1 LWSSTYHKV
10 INKSQLP
17 EGHFLA
23 DVFDVRPTR
32 GTSVLNS
39 LLGDRA
45 IWNLEVV
52 DMRKSMIVTL
62 FWGSLIGLVAG
73 LVLMGTTVA
82 LAISNDIFVMS
93 GPDVTGIKSGA
104 LSWTLLGLI
113 GMAVL
118 LLLFAAVAHFVA
130 WIGAVLNTAHLPDK
144 TWCVVLLVV
153 GLLGLVFIATV
164 AYVIAG
170 PDGVKVKEEAQAL
183 LKGGPVPEQAPTSTM
198 TGPR

>member
-1 LWSSTYHKV
+1 MT
-10 INKSQLP
+10 
-17 EGHFLA
+17 
-23 DVFDVRPTR
+23 
-32 GTSVLNS
+32 
-39 LLGDRA
+39 
-45 IWNLEVV
+45 
-52 DMRKSMIVTL
+52 KSMIVKL

-73 LVLMGTTVA
+73 LVLMGITVA
-82 LAISNDIFVMS
+82 VAINNHIFVMS

-104 LSWTLLGLI
+104 LSWTLLGLM
-113 GMAVL
+113 GLAVL

-170 PDGVKVKEEAQAL
+170 PDGLKVR
-183 LKGGPVPEQAPTSTM
+183 EQASALPPAGDVPQQVPPPPI
-198 TGPR
+198 TGPGQRVR

>member
-1 LWSSTYHKV
+1 
-10 INKSQLP
+10 
-17 EGHFLA
+17 
-23 DVFDVRPTR
+23 
-32 GTSVLNS
+32 
-39 LLGDRA
+39 
-45 IWNLEVV
+45 LEVV
-52 DMRKSMIVTL
+52 DMTKSMIVKL

-73 LVLMGTTVA
+73 LVLMGITVA
-82 LAISNDIFVMS
+82 LAISNHIFVMS

-104 LSWTLLGLI
+104 LSWTLLALMGL
-113 GMAVL
+113 AVL

-170 PDGVKVKEEAQAL
+170 PDG
-183 LKGGPVPEQAPTSTM
+183 LKAKEQAGALPPAGDVPQQVPPPPI
-198 TGPR
+198 TGPGQRVR

>member
-1 LWSSTYHKV
+1 
-10 INKSQLP
+10 
-17 EGHFLA
+17 
-23 DVFDVRPTR
+23 
-32 GTSVLNS
+32 
-39 LLGDRA
+39 
-45 IWNLEVV
+45 LEVV
-52 DMRKSMIVTL
+52 DMTKSMIVKL

-73 LVLMGTTVA
+73 LVLMGITVA
-82 LAISNDIFVMS
+82 LAISNHIFVMS

-104 LSWTLLGLI
+104 LSWTLLGVMGL
-113 GMAVL
+113 AVL

-170 PDGVKVKEEAQAL
+170 PDGLKVKEQASAL
-183 LKGGPVPEQAPTSTM
+183 PPAGDVPQQVLPPPI
-198 TGPR
+198 TGPGQRVR